1 MIDAEEMKL
10 KDEID
15 EIMRSVDIIMQKV
28 EKVLPAKKEES
39 QTQNEGQTF
48 L

>member
-15 EIMRSVDIIMQKV
+15 EIMRGVDIIMQKV
-28 EKVLPAKKEES
+28 EKVLPAKQEES
-39 QTQNEGQTF
+39 QTQSE
-48 L
+48 

>member
-1 MIDAEEMKL
+1 MIDAEDMKL

-15 EIMRSVDIIMQKV
+15 EIMRSVDMIMQKV

-39 QTQNEGQTF
+39 QTHSER
-48 L
+48 